1 MSLFTSSAA
10 DSIGFDDVVRVE
22 DTPEILEFRCTSTGM
37 PIWPN
42 VRLIFFRTIMGDLLF
57 SSSGSVDL
65 SVSRDP
71 RQAVGGLARAI
82 AHNAKAMVGRG
93 MRSDLF
99 FNTEAVGD
107 EWTGTE
113 WYNRYVDPFVDVAGG
128 EGTILLDMFEWH
140 WREPRHSRHTYYHA
154 PIQALSSLYAR
165 RPSATARAQAAGMV
179 ALLERRARDLLGWE
193 MGEAQ
198 RRAVTT
204 KFAAKI
210 ATLPFRYRAYRKLLK
225 RVRPKVLVGSSG
237 CYGIHAPLLVAA
249 HDLGIVTAEYQHG
262 AISEGHDA
270 YNFADT
276 VMESEDYRR
285 TLPQYLLT
293 YGDWW
298 GQHVGAPVEKISIG
312 YPARAFKLAAMNVQP
327 GKRNQ
332 ILLLSD
338 GVEFELYLDL
348 ARAIAPAVIDKG
360 LEVVVRP
367 HPNERS
373 AVIAAYGSSVD
384 GVSFDTSPDI
394 YSAFLSAHS
403 VISEVSTGLFEAVGL
418 VERIVLI
425 DSAKARFCYPD
436 HPYARARSAAEVLDI
451 VTSVD
456 RGRPSVDADQ
466 LWAPDWRGNFCS
478 FLSDKAG
485 IDVE

>member
-22 DTPEILEFRCTSTGM
+22 DTPEILEFRCAGTGM
-37 PIWPN
+37 LIWPN
-42 VRLIFFRTIMGDLLF
+42 VRLIFFRTIMGDLLY
-57 SSSGSVDL
+57 SSGSL
-65 SVSRDP
+65 ELPVSRDP
-71 RQAVGGLARAI
+71 RQAVGALARAI
-82 AHNAKAMVGRG
+82 ASNARAAINNG

-99 FNTEAVGD
+99 FNTEAIGD
-107 EWTGTE
+107 EWTGME

-128 EGTILLDMFEWH
+128 EGTILLDMFEWN
-140 WREPRHSRHTYYHA
+140 WREPRHNKQNYYHA
-154 PIQALSSLYAR
+154 PIQALSSLHAR
-165 RPSATARAQAAGMV
+165 RPSATARAQAAAMV
-179 ALLERRARDLLGWE
+179 ALLAQRAKDLLGWE

-198 RRAVTT
+198 RGTVTT

-237 CYGIHAPLLVAA
+237 CYGIHAPLLMAA

-276 VMESEDYRR
+276 ILESEDYRR
-285 TLPQYLLT
+285 ILPQYLLT

-298 GQHVGAPVEKISIG
+298 GQHVGAPVEKVSIG
-312 YPARAFKLAAMNVQP
+312 YPARAFKLADRDSQP

-348 ARAIAPAVIDKG
+348 ARAIAAAVAGRG

-373 AVIAAYGSSVD
+373 AVIAAYGGGVD

-436 HPYARARSAAEVLDI
+436 HPYAVARSVAEVVDI
-451 VTSVD
+451 VTSAD